1 MPPHWLVE
9 LHKKLQM
16 KESQTHHVASFFGL
30 VPLRRRRSS
39 QLELKENFII
49 HYSLLPMDRDP
60 ASSKGKYEELSDE
73 QELFIRYLAFTVHRF
88 RFGTPPVPV
97 VGNYFARICNSCR
110 TATGEPPFGDKAS
123 TKRRTAQLLLGNYLN
138 RLKRG
143 NDISEP
149 VLFVPASFLNQ
160 DSSSRLISVISTS
173 TRSLSPIS
181 SPTARSITPPPQAP
195 TPGIAFTDRG
205 GNHHPFPRTNINH
218 PQSASKSSMVN
229 RRSTSEKEDTPDFS
243 NWRRIANDT
252 ILRDG
257 VCLFHND
264 ESFEEGYGPSMNR
277 PGFHC
282 IVNKSVSDG
291 GTFLHTQLGV
301 FYRCSYEDSGVV
313 EATLNHELNAMELQ
327 VPIMSSLALTHLG
340 KMQRVMAANCGVNAA
355 RDENFSAMI
364 ETLTTHQSELVWNPL
379 RKVHVPVKIMPVF
392 FPPPFSCNNEAFND
406 DVRNNYEL
414 KANVLVTTSMSEDI
428 LAMAVDSIDS
438 TMSQV
443 YFADEVA
450 PDETT
455 SGDATMGDGE
465 RGTKRSK
472 SAADRVQLRQIAA
485 QKLSNLVLDTDVN
498 VLVLFQMPVDANT
511 KRLFKK
517 KSDRM
522 QDLDSRF
529 KKGLDLQG

>member
-1 MPPHWLVE
+1 MH
-9 LHKKLQM
+9 
-16 KESQTHHVASFFGL
+16 
-30 VPLRRRRSS
+30 
-39 QLELKENFII
+39 
-49 HYSLLPMDRDP
+49 RDP

-88 RFGTPPVPV
+88 RFGSPPVPV
-97 VGNYFARICNSCR
+97 VSNYFARICNSCR
-110 TATGEPPFGDKAS
+110 TATGEPPFGGKAS
-123 TKRRTAQLLLGNYLN
+123 TTRRVAQFLLGNYLN

-149 VLFVPASFLNQ
+149 VFVPAGFLNQ
-160 DSSSRLISVISTS
+160 DSSSRLISLISTS
-173 TRSLSPIS
+173 TRSLSP
-181 SPTARSITPPPQAP
+181 TARSITPLPQAP
-195 TPGIAFTDRG
+195 TPVIVFTDQG
-205 GNHHPFPRTNINH
+205 GNHHPSPCTNINH
-218 PQSASKSSMVN
+218 PQSASTSSMSTM
-229 RRSTSEKEDTPDFS
+229 RSSEKEDTPDFS
-243 NWRRIANDT
+243 NWRRIATDT

-264 ESFEEGYGPSMNR
+264 ESFGEGYGPSMNR

-340 KMQRVMAANCGVNAA
+340 KMQRVMAANCGVNAT

-364 ETLTTHQSELVWNPL
+364 ETLTTHQNELVWNPL

-414 KANVLVTTSMSEDI
+414 KANVLVTTSLSEDI
-428 LAMAVDSIDS
+428 LAMAVDSIDA

-443 YFADEVA
+443 YFADEVE
-450 PDETT
+450 PNETT
-455 SGDATMGDGE
+455 SGSDAMMSDGGKG
-465 RGTKRSK
+465 RKRSK
-472 SAADRVQLRQIAA
+472 SAADSVRLRKIAA
-485 QKLSNLVLDTDVN
+485 QNLSNLVLDNDVN